1 MKGRVVALGILSF
14 ILMCFLIFIVIYL
27 VTDGIYREQTIYIPS
42 ERTSISLDGPYHVA
56 LRAFAYITW
65 FSCGV
70 WIASMI
76 LGIIHIQQ
84 KDDVAREINTTIG
97 WLAIF
102 LTPFNWIACICAL
115 VKFKRIERDKDSPEN
130 IEIIEAKKKNAINK
144 LEIRNIIM
152 GAMSIIAMICLILYI
167 AWLADVEGRR
177 FIYSFPGDL
186 QSRIENDRRGT
197 NEEAAIAELC
207 VGLGAWLIS
216 IIIGIIHLSKEM
228 KIEKSLNKAAGIIA
242 ITFAPVNW
250 IICII
255 TIIKMKKQKVNI

>member
-14 ILMCFLIFIVIYL
+14 ILMCFSIFIAIYL
-27 VTDGIYREQTIYIPS
+27 FTDGIYREQTIYIPS
-42 ERTSISLDGPYHVA
+42 ERTSISLGGPYHVA

-65 FSCGV
+65 LSFGV
-70 WIASMI
+70 WIASVI
-76 LGIIHIQQ
+76 LGIVHTRQ
-84 KDDVAREINTTIG
+84 KDEVAKEINTTIG
-97 WLAIF
+97 WLAVF

-115 VKFKRIERDKDSPEN
+115 VKFRRIEKDKDSPEN
-130 IEIIEAKKKNAINK
+130 IEIIEKKRKSAINK

-177 FIYSFPGDL
+177 FISPVTWTQEWQIKDE
-186 QSRIENDRRGT
+186 IRGT

-207 VGLGAWLIS
+207 VGLGAWVIS

-228 KIEKSLNKAAGIIA
+228 KAEKSLNKAVGILA

-255 TIIKMKKQKVNI
+255 AIIKMKKQKVNI